1 MKRLL
6 LIQIS
11 CFLLFL
17 TVGSCTSAEKMTNDR
32 RQDFTAGWTFHLGDD
47 SAASRPDYDDTAW
60 RILNL
65 PHDWAIEGEFSRDN
79 PSGTGGGALPGGIG
93 WYRKTFTVDKADEG
107 KRLYIDF
114 DGVYMNSEV
123 FINGH
128 SLGVRPYG
136 YVSFSYDLTPYIKWG
151 GKNVVAVRVDNGE
164 QPNSR
169 WYSGCGIYRNV
180 WLTKLNP
187 VHIAQ
192 WGTFITAED
201 VSKNSARLNIRTKI
215 QYDAAAQ
222 LQDSVKQAD
231 GTYVVFDSEIVPLA
245 DVVLQSRLMDAEGN
259 VVGEVASELQVI
271 PTCLNEVEQE
281 IVVKNPNLWSVNT
294 PYIYKVNSI
303 LIDKT
308 TGKVLDNYCTNTGIR
323 TFRFDA
329 QKGFIL
335 NGERLKI
342 NGVCMHHD
350 LGCLGAAVN
359 IRAIERQLEI
369 LQEMGCNGI
378 RCSHNP
384 PSPELLD
391 LCDRMGFIV
400 MDETFDMWRKRKTAH
415 DYSRYFN
422 EWHERDL
429 TDLILRDRNHP
440 SVFIWS
446 IGNEVLEQWSDAKA
460 DTLTLEQANL
470 ILNFGH
476 DQSMLAKEGEMS
488 VNSLLTK
495 KLADMVKALD
505 STRPVTAGCN
515 EPNPNNHL
523 FRSGVLDLIGFNYH
537 DDWFAGVPE
546 KFPGKPFIVAESVS
560 ALMTRGY
567 YRMPSDETVICP
579 ERWDKPYF
587 DDSFSCSSYDN
598 CHVPWG
604 NSHEGTMRHV
614 KNNDFISGQYV
625 WTGFDYLGEPTPYG
639 WPARSSYFGIVDLAG
654 FPKDVYYLY
663 QSEWHPE
670 KKVLHLFPHWN
681 WTPGQDI
688 DMWAYYNN
696 ADEVE
701 LFVNG
706 ESQGV
711 RTKGKDDFHVVWRV
725 KYEPGVV
732 KVVSRKDG
740 KAVLEKE
747 IHTAGEPAQI
757 RLTAD
762 RNEIKSDGRDL
773 SFVTVEVL
781 DKDGNLCPN
790 ADNQIMFDVQ
800 GAGFIAGV
808 DNGSPV
814 SMEKF
819 KADHRRAFYGKCLV
833 VVQSDGKSGG
843 IKLTATS
850 EGLKTAVTAIKAK

>member
-1 MKRLL
+1 MKQL
-6 LIQIS
+6 LIIPIS
-11 CFLLFL
+11 CLLLFL
-17 TVGSCTSAEKMTNDR
+17 VLGGCTSAERVTDNR
-32 RQDFTAGWTFHLGDD
+32 RQDFTADWTFHLGDD

-60 RILNL
+60 RILHL

-136 YVSFSYDLTPYIKWG
+136 YVSFSYDLTPHIKWG
-151 GKNVVAVRVDNGE
+151 GKNVVAVRVDNAE

-192 WGTFITAED
+192 WGTFITVQD

-231 GTYVVFDSEIVPLA
+231 GTYVVFDSEIVSLA

-259 VVGEVASELQVI
+259 VVDEVASELQVI
-271 PTCLNEVEQE
+271 PACPNEVEQE

-323 TFRFDA
+323 TFRFDV

-400 MDETFDMWRKRKTAH
+400 MDETFDMWRKRKTVH

-523 FRSGVLDLIGFNYH
+523 FRSGALDLIGFNYH

-681 WTPGQDI
+681 WAPGQDI

-740 KAVLEKE
+740 KTVLEKE

-819 KADHRRAFYGKCLV
+819 KADHRKAFYGKCLV

>member
-32 RQDFTAGWTFHLGDD
+32 RQDFTADWTFHLGDD

-93 WYRKTFTVDKADEG
+93 WYRKTFTVNQADEG

-136 YVSFSYDLTPYIKWG
+136 YVSFSYDLTPHIKWG
-151 GKNVVAVRVDNGE
+151 GKNVVAVRVDNAE

-245 DVVLQSRLMDAEGN
+245 DVVLQSRLMDAEGH

-271 PTCLNEVEQE
+271 PVCPNEVEQE

-515 EPNPNNHL
+515 EPHPNNHL

-819 KADHRRAFYGKCLV
+819 KADHRKAFYGKCLV

>member
-303 LIDKT
+303 LIDKI

-523 FRSGVLDLIGFNYH
+523 FRSEALDLIGFNYH

-819 KADHRRAFYGKCLV
+819 KADHRKAFYGKCLV

>member
-1 MKRLL
+1 MKQL
-6 LIQIS
+6 LIIPIS
-11 CFLLFL
+11 CLLLFL
-17 TVGSCTSAEKMTNDR
+17 VLGGCTSAERVADNR
-32 RQDFTAGWTFHLGDD
+32 RQDFTADWTFHLGDD

-60 RILNL
+60 RILHL
-65 PHDWAIEGEFSRDN
+65 PHDWAIEGEFSKDN

-93 WYRKTFTVDKADEG
+93 WYRKTFAADKADEG

-136 YVSFSYDLTPYIKWG
+136 YVSFSYDLTPHIKWG
-151 GKNVVAVRVDNGE
+151 GKNVVAVRVDNAE

-180 WLTKLNP
+180 WVTKLNP

-192 WGTFITAED
+192 WGTFITAQD

-231 GTYVVFDSEIVPLA
+231 GTYVVFDSEIVSLA

-271 PTCLNEVEQE
+271 PACPNEVEQE

-323 TFRFDA
+323 TFRFDV

-400 MDETFDMWRKRKTAH
+400 MDETFDMWRKRKTVH

-523 FRSGVLDLIGFNYH
+523 FRSGALDLIGFNYH

-681 WTPGQDI
+681 WAPGQDI

-740 KAVLEKE
+740 KTVLEKE

-819 KADHRRAFYGKCLV
+819 KADHRKAFYGKCLV

>member
-1 MKRLL
+1 MKQL
-6 LIQIS
+6 LIIPIS
-11 CFLLFL
+11 CLLLFL
-17 TVGSCTSAEKMTNDR
+17 VLGGCTSAERVTDNR
-32 RQDFTAGWTFHLGDD
+32 RQDFTADWTFHLGDD

-60 RILNL
+60 RILHL

-93 WYRKTFTVDKADEG
+93 WYRKTFTADKADEG

-136 YVSFSYDLTPYIKWG
+136 YVSFSYDLTPHIRWG
-151 GKNVVAVRVDNGE
+151 GKNVVAVRVDNAE

-192 WGTFITAED
+192 WGTFITAQD

-215 QYDAAAQ
+215 QYDAVAQ

-231 GTYVVFDSEIVPLA
+231 GTYVVFDSEIVSLA

-259 VVGEVASELQVI
+259 VVGEVASELQVM
-271 PTCLNEVEQE
+271 PVRSEEVEQE

-294 PYIYKVNSI
+294 PYIYKVNSV
-303 LIDKT
+303 LIDKA

-523 FRSGVLDLIGFNYH
+523 FRSGALDLIGFNYH

-681 WTPGQDI
+681 WAPGQDI

-740 KAVLEKE
+740 KTVLEKE
-747 IHTAGEPAQI
+747 IHTVGEPAQI

-819 KADHRRAFYGKCLV
+819 KADHRKAFYGKCLV

>member
-271 PTCLNEVEQE
+271 PACPNEVEQE

-303 LIDKT
+303 LIDKI

-523 FRSGVLDLIGFNYH
+523 FRSGALDLIGFNYH

-587 DDSFSCSSYDN
+587 DDSFFCSSYDN

-663 QSEWHPE
+663 QSEWYPE

-725 KYEPGVV
+725 RYEPGVV

-740 KAVLEKE
+740 KTVLEKE

-790 ADNQIMFDVQ
+790 ADSQIMFDVQ

-819 KADHRRAFYGKCLV
+819 KADHRKAFYGKCLV

>member
-1 MKRLL
+1 MKQL
-6 LIQIS
+6 LIIPIS
-11 CFLLFL
+11 CLLLFL
-17 TVGSCTSAEKMTNDR
+17 VLGGCTSAERVTDNR
-32 RQDFTAGWTFHLGDD
+32 RQDFTADWTFHLGDD

-60 RILNL
+60 RILHL

-128 SLGVRPYG
+128 SLGLRPYG
-136 YVSFSYDLTPYIKWG
+136 YVSFSYDLTPHIKWG
-151 GKNVVAVRVDNGE
+151 GKNVVAVRVDNAE

-192 WGTFITAED
+192 WGTFITAQD

-231 GTYVVFDSEIVPLA
+231 GTYVVFDSEIVSLA

-259 VVGEVASELQVI
+259 VVDEVASELQVI
-271 PTCLNEVEQE
+271 PACPNEVEQE

-323 TFRFDA
+323 TFRFDV

-400 MDETFDMWRKRKTAH
+400 MDETFDMWRKRKTVH

-523 FRSGVLDLIGFNYH
+523 FRSGALDLIGFNYH

-681 WTPGQDI
+681 WAPGQDI

-740 KAVLEKE
+740 KTVLEKE

-819 KADHRRAFYGKCLV
+819 KADHRKAFYGKCLV

>member
-32 RQDFTAGWTFHLGDD
+32 RQDFTADWTFRLGDD
-47 SAASRPDYDDTAW
+47 SLASRPDYDDTAW
-60 RILNL
+60 RTLNL
-65 PHDWAIEGEFSRDN
+65 PHDWAIEGEFSKDN
-79 PSGTGGGALPGGIG
+79 PSGAGGGALPGGIG
-93 WYRKTFTVDKADEG
+93 WYRKTFIADKADEG
-107 KRLYIDF
+107 KRLRIDF

-136 YVSFSYDLTPYIKWG
+136 YVSFSYDLTPHIKWG
-151 GKNVVAVRVDNGE
+151 EKNVIAVRVDNAE

-180 WLTKLNP
+180 WLAKLSP
-187 VHIAQ
+187 VHVAQ
-192 WGTFITAED
+192 WGTYVVADE
-201 VSKNSARLNIRTKI
+201 VSKNNARLTIRTTLENS
-215 QYDAAAQ
+215 QRTDAPVEVISI
-222 LQDSVKQAD
+222 LQNAKGREVGRTS
-231 GTYVVFDSEIVPLA
+231 SEVHLKA
-245 DVVLQSRLMDAEGN
+245 GN
-259 VVGEVASELQVI
+259 QEEVA
-271 PTCLNEVEQE
+271 QE
-281 IVVKNPNLWSVNT
+281 IRIENPDLWSAEHPYLYTIETQLRQDGQTVDTYTT
-294 PYIYKVNSI
+294 PV
-303 LIDKT
+303 
-308 TGKVLDNYCTNTGIR
+308 GIR

-335 NGERLKI
+335 NGEQVKI

-359 IRAIERQLEI
+359 LRAIERQLEI
-369 LQEMGCNGI
+369 LKEMGCNGI

-384 PSPELLD
+384 PAPELLD

-422 EWHERDL
+422 DWHERDL

-440 SVFIWS
+440 SIFIWS

-460 DTLTLEQANL
+460 DTLTLEEANL

-476 DQSMLAKEGEMS
+476 DKSMLAREGEMS

-495 KLADMVKALD
+495 KLVDMVKKLD

-523 FRSGVLDLIGFNYH
+523 FRSEALDIIGFNYH

-546 KFPGKPFIVAESVS
+546 NFPGKPFIVTESVS

-567 YRMPSDETVICP
+567 YRMPSDETVLCP
-579 ERWDKPYF
+579 ERWDKPYY
-587 DDSFSCSSYDN
+587 DASFSCSSYDN

-614 KNNDFISGQYV
+614 KNNAFISGQYV
-625 WTGFDYLGEPTPYG
+625 WTGFDYIGEPTPYG

-663 QSEWHPE
+663 QSEWNPGKE
-670 KKVLHLFPHWN
+670 VLHLFPHWN

-706 ESQGV
+706 KSQGI
-711 RTKGKDDFHVVWRV
+711 RTKGKDDFHVMWRV

-732 KVVSRKDG
+732 RAVSRRNG
-740 KAVLEKE
+740 KTVLERE
-747 IHTAGEPAQI
+747 IRTAGEPVQI

-762 RNEIKSDGRDL
+762 RSEIKSDGKDL
-773 SFVTVEVL
+773 IFISVEIL

-790 ADNQIMFDVQ
+790 ADNQVMFDVQ

-808 DNGSPV
+808 DNGSPI
-814 SMEKF
+814 SMEPF
-819 KADHRRAFYGKCLV
+819 KADRRKAFYGKCLV
-833 VVQSDGKSGG
+833 VIQNNSQSGG
-843 IKLTATS
+843 IKLTATAD
-850 EGLKTAVTAIKAK
+850 GLKSAVMAASSK

>member
-567 YRMPSDETVICP
+567 YRMPSDKTVICP
-579 ERWDKPYF
+579 ERWDKSYF

-740 KAVLEKE
+740 KTVLEKE

-819 KADHRRAFYGKCLV
+819 KADHRRAFYGKCLA

>member
-1 MKRLL
+1 MKQL
-6 LIQIS
+6 LIIPIS
-11 CFLLFL
+11 CLLLFL
-17 TVGSCTSAEKMTNDR
+17 VLGGCTSAERVTDNR
-32 RQDFTAGWTFHLGDD
+32 RQDFTADWTFHLGDD

-60 RILNL
+60 RILHL
-65 PHDWAIEGEFSRDN
+65 PHDWAIEGEFSKDN

-128 SLGVRPYG
+128 SLGLRPYG
-136 YVSFSYDLTPYIKWG
+136 YVSFSYDLTPHIKWG
-151 GKNVVAVRVDNGE
+151 GKNVVAVRVDNAE

-215 QYDAAAQ
+215 QYDVAAQ

-245 DVVLQSRLMDAEGN
+245 DVVLQSRLMDAEGH

-271 PTCLNEVEQE
+271 PACPNEVEQE

-294 PYIYKVNSI
+294 PYIYKVHSI

-523 FRSGVLDLIGFNYH
+523 FRSGALDLIGFNYH

-681 WTPGQDI
+681 WAPGQDI

-819 KADHRRAFYGKCLV
+819 KADHRKAFYGKCLV